1 MDAAQLEI
9 KKYRLEILKAF
20 LAVASPL
27 IVLGFGWSI
36 NSKLEAQKEIL
47 HQAELRQQKIDLMQK
62 IVPQLFD
69 SNDSKT
75 VAMMLLLK
83 SIDSSMAESIQVILI
98 SNYSNSKQTNDT
110 IQSSSLLNAAESFGG
125 KLADTLKTI
134 NKKFETA
141 TEMEKLGYKALE
153 DKDVEKAILYFDKA
167 DEVYPTFKQSYEI
180 KNYLNE
186 NKKDLKDSNSGIW
199 KDALKTIADDYNT
212 PSQKK
217 SKKQLI
223 NR

>member
-1 MDAAQLEI
+1 MEAAQLEI

-27 IVLGFGWSI
+27 IVLGFGFSI

-98 SNYSNSKQTNDT
+98 SNYNTSKQENDT
-110 IQSSSLLNAAESFGG
+110 IHSNSLLNAAESYGG
-125 KLADTLKTI
+125 KLADTLKKM
-134 NKKFETA
+134 NGKFETA
-141 TEMEKLGYKALE
+141 TQLENLGYEALAN
-153 DKDVEKAILYFDKA
+153 KDVDKAIMYFDNANKA
-167 DEVYPTFKQSYEI
+167 YPKFRQSYEI
-180 KNYLNE
+180 KNYLDE
-186 NKKDLKDSNSGIW
+186 NKKDLKDSNSSIW
-199 KDALKTIADDYNT
+199 KEALKTIAVDYNAQI
-212 PSQKK
+212 PKNL
-217 SKKQLI
+217 KKQFLK
-223 NR
+223 